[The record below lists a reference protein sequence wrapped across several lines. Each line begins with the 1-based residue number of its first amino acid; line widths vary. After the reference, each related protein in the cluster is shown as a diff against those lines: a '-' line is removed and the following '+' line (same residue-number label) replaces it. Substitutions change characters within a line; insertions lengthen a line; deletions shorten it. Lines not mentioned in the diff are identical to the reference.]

1 MSLTILLP
9 PEKSRL
15 RALLDHFFMT
25 AGCFR
30 HDCRLRRMGQSA
42 SGVPA
47 LLAALSS
54 RRSGRPVADR
64 PDESH
69 RSSAVLRRLH
79 GLGAGDMARS
89 PGPISTTI
97 RDAQADYLLAREG
110 QPADLALRDRKL
122 LHRRASCQSREDH
135 GRGQGSWPH
144 RATNRHCP
152 REVERLDGDRR
163 FPGELRLPHVATIVR
178 VASRAELKD
187 RSRFETRYYVS
198 SAALSAPRAAEAVR
212 AATGPSRTA
221 CIGCSISRSVT
232 TNHT

>member
-9 PEKSRL
+9 PEKSRV
-15 RALLDHFFMT
+15 RALLDHFYMIEDRANRGAWCT
-25 AGCFR
+25 P
-30 HDCRLRRMGQSA
+30 CRRCCCWRFPARLPIAPNGASA

-122 LHRRASCQSREDH
+122 LRDAPPASLERTTDVDKGH
-135 GRGQGSWPH
+135 GRIEQRTVTIPARSKARWRSPVSRRTPPPGRRDDRPGGLTG
-144 RATNRHCP
+144 RAQ
-152 REVERLDGDRR
+152 
-163 FPGELRLPHVATIVR
+163 
-178 VASRAELKD
+178 
-187 RSRFETRYYVS
+187 
-198 SAALSAPRAAEAVR
+198 
-212 AATGPSRTA
+212 
-221 CIGCSISRSVT
+221 
-232 TNHT
+232 